1 MIVGSGWKVGCRL
14 MVPLCSWFCWNIF
27 SVKSRSTSRTVGTVV
42 LYVFQLPVVYE
53 YESTIST
60 ITWEFG
66 YEFARL
72 YTLYCLRPLWLVTG
86 CWKRIHLAHFAGMEF
101 YGVEFTECRVKEP
114 KRTAENKL
122 EGTALIKAGWGTMS
136 RRAGLNY

>member
-1 MIVGSGWKVGCRL
+1 M
-14 MVPLCSWFCWNIF
+14 F

-66 YEFARL
+66 CELMLEDYL
-72 YTLYCLRPLWLVTG
+72 YIIYCLRSLWWLVTG
-86 CWKRIHLAHFAGMEF
+86 WLEKDPSRSFQW
-101 YGVEFTECRVKEP
+101 YGILWR
-114 KRTAENKL
+114 
-122 EGTALIKAGWGTMS
+122 
-136 RRAGLNY
+136 